1 MEISKFALA
10 KADKAVHNYY
20 INMKLHEYTINLV
33 SEKPLEGF
41 LEICREASGKQQ
53 TSIASALRSL
63 DRDTGVAL
71 GYSHISN
78 FGKISTLTD
87 PGVRTLRTVI
97 EISRILRIRLYI
109 ISTVGAG
116 RTRLK

>member
-1 MEISKFALA
+1 
-10 KADKAVHNYY
+10 
-20 INMKLHEYTINLV
+20 MKTSEYTINLI
-33 SEKPLEGF
+33 SEKPLAGF
-41 LEICREASGKQQ
+41 VEICKEASEHQQ
-53 TSIASALRSL
+53 MSIAEALRSL
-63 DRDTGVAL
+63 DHDTGVSL